1 MSWKVLRKANSD
13 NSQCNQCHQG
23 SGCYL
28 YYTCKFDICSEG
40 NYNQC
45 TTCNSGSFLY
55 SNTGGERI
63 NPCPND
69 FWGGIIPQLT
79 NTCQQPK
86 PVRKGAQQICSN
98 LDRRPPPLPNQAKTS
113 IQIAEHELE
122 NKKVEITGK
131 KAVHDIG
138 WLRINVQPL
147 KERLGIKV
155 QTWMKVYTGFL
166 YKQVKLIVA
175 NIKSFNKT
183 IEDGI
188 KKNPINDQE
197 DNELLMSVMK
207 TISQVKLVDN
217 DNIVN
222 VVNRIKAIVGV
233 LKKNAIPMD
242 DDYITVIDTIFSN
255 FKDISSRV
263 YNIKCDILPLQTKM
277 QDNLKLQTEQFRN
290 FVQNLRTKFTRVL
303 PYSYAE
309 NLSI

>member
-1 MSWKVLRKANSD
+1 
-13 NSQCNQCHQG
+13 
-23 SGCYL
+23 
-28 YYTCKFDICSEG
+28 
-40 NYNQC
+40 
-45 TTCNSGSFLY
+45 
-55 SNTGGERI
+55 
-63 NPCPND
+63 
-69 FWGGIIPQLT
+69 
-79 NTCQQPK
+79 
-86 PVRKGAQQICSN
+86 
-98 LDRRPPPLPNQAKTS
+98 LDRTPPPLPNQAKTS

-222 VVNRIKAIVGV
+222 VVNRIKAMVGV